1 MYIVRI
7 FRHLTALVSGL
18 VLSGVTLAGPLHDAA
33 EIGNLQ
39 AAQMLIAQSSDVN
52 AVDEHGIW
60 PLLGAAHHGN
70 ARLVELLISHGAD
83 VQQTDAY
90 GYTALHAAA
99 AQAQLA
105 VARRLIAAHADINAR
120 DISGF
125 SALTYAL
132 RSGSPE
138 MVQLL
143 RQHGGMPCRS
153 GIGKPRLHNAHWQ
166 GA

>member
-1 MYIVRI
+1 MSMVRI
-7 FRHLTALVSGL
+7 LRHLTVSLGGL
-18 VLSGVTLAGPLHDAA
+18 AFGAMAVAGPLHGAA
-33 EIGNLQ
+33 ETGNLQ
-39 AAQMLIAQSSDVN
+39 AAQKLIEQSSDVN
-52 AVDEHGIW
+52 AVDERGIW
-60 PLLGAAHHGN
+60 PLLGAVHSGN
-70 ARLVELLISHGAD
+70 THMVDLLIRHGAN
-83 VQQTDAY
+83 VRQTDAY

-138 MVQLL
+138 MVELL
-143 RQHGGMPCRS
+143 QQHGG
-153 GIGKPRLHNAHWQ
+153 KP
-166 GA
+166 